1 MQIAVAHVETSVLRF
16 DLRCGSRFSVVWN
29 QRVGVGGPDLSQM
42 EPIDELDAADREFQ
56 DRRVAPLLN
65 VDQPLC
71 HFRVVRAYLS
81 VSTTYSIV
89 DLAAGWLERTCL
101 PSPKENS
108 GDRQTT
114 R

>member
-1 MQIAVAHVETSVLRF
+1 
-16 DLRCGSRFSVVWN
+16 
-29 QRVGVGGPDLSQM
+29 M

-89 DLAAGWLERTCL
+89 RLGGRLARANLFTISQGD
-101 PSPKENS
+101 S